1 MSEKPRPPQ
10 LDTHRLQTLDQVRE
24 FLDGSEQ
31 VDLQPQTRADAY
43 AFVAKTARRF
53 DYALRGRADKGLLRR
68 FLAKA
73 AGLSRAQIT
82 RLLQQHRTTGEITDR
97 RGAPRRPFPRRYTNA
112 DIGLLAELD
121 VLHGTLSGPATR
133 RLCARAFHLFGD
145 RRFERLAGISNGHLY
160 NLRHT
165 TGYQRRRGTT
175 PLPTRPVQVAIGE
188 RRRPQPFGQPGWVR
202 VDTVHQG
209 DLDGIKGLYHVNL
222 VDEVTQFQCIGSVEH
237 IHAACLAPVLD
248 ALLRAFPFT
257 LHGFHADN
265 GSEFINREVAA
276 LLQALHIDAFTKSR
290 ARRSTDNALVESKNG
305 SVIRKQLGHGHIP
318 SRCAAQVNAFTQQ
331 VLSPYLNFHRPC
343 FFPTEEV
350 DRKGRVRKR
359 YRDADIMT
367 PYEKLKSLPDAAAC
381 LKPGT
386 TFAKLDAVAVAVA
399 MSDNEAAQALDEAR
413 TRLFRSI
420 DPAA

>member
-1 MSEKPRPPQ
+1 MIVR

-31 VDLQPQTRADAY
+31 VDLQPQTRADSY
-43 AFVAKTARRF
+43 AFVAKTVRRF
-53 DYALRGRADKGLLRR
+53 DYALRGKADKGLLRR
-68 FLAKA
+68 FLAKV

-82 RLLQQHRTTGEITDR
+82 RLLQQHRTTGEIADR
-97 RGAPRRPFPRRYTNA
+97 RDTPRRPFPRRYSNA

-133 RLCARAFHLFGD
+133 KLCARAFHLFGD

-165 TGYQRRRGTT
+165 TSYQRRRGTT

-188 RRRPQPFGQPGWVR
+188 RCRPQPFGQPGWVR

-276 LLQALHIDAFTKSR
+276 LLQGLHIDAFTKSR
-290 ARRSTDNALVESKNG
+290 RPWGCPV
-305 SVIRKQLGHGHIP
+305 
-318 SRCAAQVNAFTQQ
+318 RC
-331 VLSPYLNFHRPC
+331 
-343 FFPTEEV
+343 
-350 DRKGRVRKR
+350 
-359 YRDADIMT
+359 
-367 PYEKLKSLPDAAAC
+367 
-381 LKPGT
+381 
-386 TFAKLDAVAVAVA
+386 
-399 MSDNEAAQALDEAR
+399 
-413 TRLFRSI
+413 
-420 DPAA
+420 